1 MILTTLLVPALL
13 SAAPALPRP
22 PSIEVLQ
29 EGRHTNDLIARGRE
43 LLDAGKLDGALEL
56 FEQADAESK
65 GALTT
70 RMWVLRVW
78 FAQGRINDA
87 FNQTDAL
94 KNENSEGPDLDYL
107 YGMGSFLKAKKYIA
121 ENVPTNTTGFALQD
135 AQTFL
140 TNALAADPDKYYDA
154 WMPLAEAAWLN
165 QDPASAAKA
174 AAQAVKRDPGPEPL
188 YLQGRILFS
197 HYQVLSANEKTADQ
211 AGAALTNSITAF
223 RSAIAAV
230 KPKPEEAGR
239 LGDMYKNLGLA
250 LQYAEDGPGAEEA
263 YAETLSWNPNTFD
276 FGTYW
281 GSLGPEAFTRVLSDG
296 AARFTKRWGRK
307 TSSDATLVWWLGYA
321 QFSAGSHEEA
331 EAHFTSAVEKWP
343 AYMNSY
349 FYIGMTRYHR
359 ADYEGATEAW
369 REHWTRNPG
378 DLVGMVNSN
387 PDLHRSVIVYTQA
400 KCAEQGQPPLGMK
413 PALNLEAAFLGEVL
427 CAVDASNSKYWN
439 DLGLFSRD
447 GGAYLR
453 ARDKKGDASEA
464 QRLFERALVAYGRAQ
479 ELAPDSPHLY
489 NDQAVVLHYYLERD
503 YETAMELYEK
513 SNAMAVAQLESG
525 DLDEG
530 KQGLVEIAKRDS
542 ADNIRKLKRKLER
555 EEGDGEGDGD
565 GDGTP
570 RTI

>member
-1 MILTTLLVPALL
+1 MTLTTLLVSTLL
-13 SAAPALPRP
+13 SASPTFAPTSAL
-22 PSIEVLQ
+22 EVLQ
-29 EGRHTNDLIARGRE
+29 EGQHADDLIARGRA
-43 LLDAGKLDGALEL
+43 LLDAGELDGALEL

-65 GALTT
+65 GMLST

-78 FAQGRINDA
+78 FAQDRINDA

-94 KNENSEGPDLDYL
+94 AENNKGPDLDYL

-121 ENVPTNTTGFALQD
+121 ENVPSNTTGFALQD

-140 TNALAADPDKYYDA
+140 TKALAAAPDKYYDA
-154 WMPLAEAAWLN
+154 WLPLAEAAWLN

-174 AAQAVKRDPGPEPL
+174 AEQAVKNNPSPEPL
-188 YLQGRILFS
+188 FLQGRILFS
-197 HYQVLSANEKTADQ
+197 HYQVLSANEETADQ
-211 AGAALTNSITAF
+211 AGAALAASVAAF
-223 RSAIAAV
+223 RSAIASV

-250 LQYAEDGPGAEEA
+250 LQYAEDAPGAEEA

-296 AARFTKRWGRK
+296 AARFTKRWGAK

-321 QFSAGSHEEA
+321 QFSSGSHEEA
-331 EAHFTSAVEKWP
+331 EANFTSAVEKWP

-349 FYIGMTRYHR
+349 FYIGMARYHR
-359 ADYEGATEAW
+359 ADYAGASQAW

-387 PDLHRSVIVYTQA
+387 PDLYRNVIVYTQG

-427 CAVDASNSKYWN
+427 CAVDASKSKYWN

-453 ARDKKGDASEA
+453 ARDKKGDDSEA
-464 QRLFERALVAYGRAQ
+464 QRLFERALVAYERAL

-525 DLDEG
+525 DLDKGE
-530 KQGLVEIAKRDS
+530 QGLVEIAKRDS

-555 EEGDGEGDGD
+555 EKGDGEGNGD

-570 RTI
+570 RPI

>member
-1 MILTTLLVPALL
+1 MILATILVPALL
-13 SAAPALPRP
+13 SAPPAPPRATAL
-22 PSIEVLQ
+22 ELLQ
-29 EGRHTNDLIARGRE
+29 EGRHADDLITRGRE
-43 LLDAGKLDGALEL
+43 LLDAGKLDSALEL

-65 GALTT
+65 GALST

-94 KNENSEGPDLDYL
+94 KENNEGPDLDYL

-121 ENVPTNTTGFALQD
+121 ENVPNNTTGFALQD

-140 TNALAADPDKYYDA
+140 TKALAEDPGKYYDA

-165 QDPASAAKA
+165 QDPASAAEA
-174 AAQAVKRDPGPEPL
+174 AVQAVKHAPGPEPL

-197 HYQVLSANEKTADQ
+197 HYQVLSANEKTAAQ
-211 AGAALTNSITAF
+211 AGAALTSSIAAF
-223 RSAIAAV
+223 RSAIDGI

-263 YAETLSWNPNTFD
+263 YAQTLSWNPNTFD

-281 GSLGPEAFTRVLSDG
+281 GSLGQEVFTRVLSEG
-296 AARFTKRWGRK
+296 STRFTKRWGEK

-321 QFSAGSHEEA
+321 QLNSGSHEEA
-331 EAHFTSAVEKWP
+331 EVNFTSAVKKWP

-359 ADYEGATEAW
+359 ADYEGAAKAW

-378 DLVGMVNSN
+378 DLVGMVKSN
-387 PDLHRSVIVYTQA
+387 PDLYRSVIIYTQG

-413 PALNLEAAFLGEVL
+413 PALNLDAAFLGEVL
-427 CAVDASNSKYWN
+427 CAVDAKKTKYWN
-439 DLGLFSRD
+439 DLGLFCRD

-479 ELAPDSPHLY
+479 ELSPDSPHLY

-530 KQGLVEIAKRDS
+530 AQGLVEIAKRDS
-542 ADNIRKLKRKLER
+542 ADNMRKLKRKMER
-555 EEGDGEGDGD
+555 EKGDGDGD

-570 RTI
+570 QPI

>member
-1 MILTTLLVPALL
+1 
-13 SAAPALPRP
+13 
-22 PSIEVLQ
+22 
-29 EGRHTNDLIARGRE
+29 
-43 LLDAGKLDGALEL
+43 
-56 FEQADAESK
+56 
-65 GALTT
+65 
-70 RMWVLRVW
+70 MWVLRVW

-87 FNQTDAL
+87 FNQTDTL
-94 KNENSEGPDLDYL
+94 RENNEGPDLDYL

-121 ENVPTNTTGFALQD
+121 ENVPNNTTGFALQD

-140 TNALAADPDKYYDA
+140 TKALAEDPGKYYDA

-165 QDPASAAKA
+165 QDPTSAAEA
-174 AAQAVKRDPGPEPL
+174 AAQAVKHAPGPEPL

-197 HYQVLSANEKTADQ
+197 HYQVLSANEKTAAQ
-211 AGAALTNSITAF
+211 AGAALTSSIAAF
-223 RSAIAAV
+223 RSAIDGI

-263 YAETLSWNPNTFD
+263 YAQTLSWNPNTFD

-281 GSLGPEAFTRVLSDG
+281 GSLGPEVFTRVLSEG
-296 AARFTKRWGRK
+296 STRFTKRWGEK

-321 QFSAGSHEEA
+321 QLNSDSHEEA
-331 EAHFTSAVEKWP
+331 EVNFTSAVKKWP

-359 ADYEGATEAW
+359 ADYEGASKAW

-387 PDLHRSVIVYTQA
+387 PDLYRSVIVYTQG

-413 PALNLEAAFLGEVL
+413 PALNLDAAFLGEVL
-427 CAVDASNSKYWN
+427 CAVDATKTKYWN
-439 DLGLFSRD
+439 DLGLFCRD

-453 ARDKKGDASEA
+453 TRDKKGDASEA
-464 QRLFERALVAYGRAQ
+464 QKLFERALVAYGRAQ
-479 ELAPDSPHLY
+479 ELSPDSPHLY

-530 KQGLVEIAKRDS
+530 AQGLVEIAKRDS
-542 ADNIRKLKRKLER
+542 ADNMRKLKRKLER
-555 EEGDGEGDGD
+555 EKGEGDGD
-565 GDGTP
+565 GDGAP
-570 RTI
+570 QPN

>member
-1 MILTTLLVPALL
+1 MTLTTILVSALL
-13 SAAPALPRP
+13 SASPAFAQTSAL
-22 PSIEVLQ
+22 EALQ
-29 EGRHTNDLIARGRE
+29 EEGRHAEDLITRGRA
-43 LLDAGKLDGALEL
+43 LLDTGELDGALEL

-65 GALTT
+65 GALST

-94 KNENSEGPDLDYL
+94 KEANEGPDLDYL

-121 ENVPTNTTGFALQD
+121 ENVPSNTTGFALQD

-140 TNALAADPDKYYDA
+140 TKALAAAPDKYYDA
-154 WMPLAEAAWLN
+154 WLPLAEAAWLN

-174 AAQAVKRDPGPEPL
+174 AEQAVKNDPSPKPL
-188 YLQGRILFS
+188 FLQGRILFS
-197 HYQVLSANEKTADQ
+197 QYQVLSGNEKMADQ
-211 AGAALTNSITAF
+211 AGAALASSIAAY
-223 RSAIAAV
+223 RSAIAGV
-230 KPKPEEAGR
+230 EPKPEEAGR
-239 LGDMYKNLGLA
+239 LGEMHKNLGLA

-281 GSLGPEAFTRVLSDG
+281 GSLGPEVFTRVLRDG
-296 AARFTKRWGRK
+296 AARFAKRWGET

-321 QFSAGSHEEA
+321 QLSSGSHEEA
-331 EAHFTSAVEKWP
+331 ETNFTSAVKKWP

-359 ADYEGATEAW
+359 ADYAGASKAW
-369 REHWTRNPG
+369 REHWTRNPD

-387 PDLHRSVIVYTQA
+387 PDLYRNVIAYTQG

-413 PALNLEAAFLGEVL
+413 PALNLEAAFLGEIL
-427 CAVDASNSKYWN
+427 CKIDSTKSKYWN

-453 ARDKKGDASEA
+453 ARDKKGDATEA
-464 QRLFERALVAYGRAQ
+464 QRLFERALEAYGSAL

-503 YETAMELYEK
+503 YGTAMELYEK
-513 SNAMAVAQLESG
+513 SNALAVAQLESG

-530 KQGLVEIAKRDS
+530 AQGLVEIAKRDS

-555 EEGDGEGDGD
+555 EKGDGEGNGD
-565 GDGTP
+565 GDGAP
-570 RTI
+570 RPL

>member
-1 MILTTLLVPALL
+1 
-13 SAAPALPRP
+13 
-22 PSIEVLQ
+22 
-29 EGRHTNDLIARGRE
+29 
-43 LLDAGKLDGALEL
+43 
-56 FEQADAESK
+56 
-65 GALTT
+65 
-70 RMWVLRVW
+70 
-78 FAQGRINDA
+78 
-87 FNQTDAL
+87 
-94 KNENSEGPDLDYL
+94 
-107 YGMGSFLKAKKYIA
+107 
-121 ENVPTNTTGFALQD
+121 
-135 AQTFL
+135 
-140 TNALAADPDKYYDA
+140 
-154 WMPLAEAAWLN
+154 
-165 QDPASAAKA
+165 
-174 AAQAVKRDPGPEPL
+174 
-188 YLQGRILFS
+188 
-197 HYQVLSANEKTADQ
+197 
-211 AGAALTNSITAF
+211 
-223 RSAIAAV
+223 
-230 KPKPEEAGR
+230 
-239 LGDMYKNLGLA
+239 MYKNLGLA
-250 LQYAEDGPGAEEA
+250 LQYAEDDPGAEEA

-296 AARFTKRWGRK
+296 AARFTKRWGEE

-321 QFSAGSHEEA
+321 QFSAGAHEEA

-387 PDLHRSVIVYTQA
+387 PDLHRNVIVYTQA

-427 CAVDASNSKYWN
+427 CAVDASKSKYWN

-453 ARDKKGDASEA
+453 ARNKKGDAAEA

-479 ELAPDSPHLY
+479 DLAPDSPHLY

-530 KQGLVEIAKRDS
+530 EQGLVEIAKRDS
-542 ADNIRKLKRKLER
+542 ADNIRKLKRKLEKKD
-555 EEGDGEGDGD
+555 GDGEGGGD
-565 GDGTP
+565 GDGAP
-570 RTI
+570 LPI

>member
-1 MILTTLLVPALL
+1 MILATILGPALL
-13 SAAPALPRP
+13 SAPPALPRATAL
-22 PSIEVLQ
+22 ELLQ
-29 EGRHTNDLIARGRE
+29 ERSHADDLITRGRE

-65 GALTT
+65 GALST

-87 FNQTDAL
+87 FNQTDTL
-94 KNENSEGPDLDYL
+94 RENNEGPDLDYL

-121 ENVPTNTTGFALQD
+121 ENVPNNTTGFALQD

-140 TNALAADPDKYYDA
+140 TKALAEDPGKYYDA

-165 QDPASAAKA
+165 QDPTSAAEA
-174 AAQAVKRDPGPEPL
+174 AAQAVKHAPGPEPL

-197 HYQVLSANEKTADQ
+197 HYQVLSANEKTAAQ
-211 AGAALTNSITAF
+211 AGAALTSSIAAF
-223 RSAIAAV
+223 RSAIDGI

-263 YAETLSWNPNTFD
+263 YAQTLSWNPNTFD

-281 GSLGPEAFTRVLSDG
+281 GSLGPEVFTRVLSEG
-296 AARFTKRWGRK
+296 STRFTKRWGEK

-321 QFSAGSHEEA
+321 QLNSDSHEEA
-331 EAHFTSAVEKWP
+331 EVNFTSAVKKWP

-359 ADYEGATEAW
+359 ADYEGASKAW

-387 PDLHRSVIVYTQA
+387 PDLYRSVIVYTQG

-413 PALNLEAAFLGEVL
+413 PALNLDAAFLGEVL
-427 CAVDASNSKYWN
+427 CAVDATKTKYWN
-439 DLGLFSRD
+439 DLGLFCRD

-464 QRLFERALVAYGRAQ
+464 QKLFERALVAYGRAQ
-479 ELAPDSPHLY
+479 ELSPDSPHLY

-530 KQGLVEIAKRDS
+530 AQGLVEIAKRDS
-542 ADNIRKLKRKLER
+542 ADNMRKLKRKLER
-555 EEGDGEGDGD
+555 EKGEGDGD
-565 GDGTP
+565 GDGAP
-570 RTI
+570 QPN